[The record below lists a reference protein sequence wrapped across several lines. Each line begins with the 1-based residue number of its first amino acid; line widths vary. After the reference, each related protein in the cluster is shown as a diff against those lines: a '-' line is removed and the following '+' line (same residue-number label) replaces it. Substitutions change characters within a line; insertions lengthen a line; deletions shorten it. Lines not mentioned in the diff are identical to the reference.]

1 MRWLQSK
8 WQESGQCERANAFG
22 TKHNPPSNG
31 VVQCV
36 WDQAPGIGVVQCPYR
51 LHDAA
56 EAESSLSVAV
66 ALVF

>member
-1 MRWLQSK
+1 MSYVGIL
-8 WQESGQCERANAFG
+8 ANAFG
-22 TKHNPPSNG
+22 TKHNPSNG
-31 VVQCV
+31 V
-36 WDQAPGIGVVQCPYR
+36 WYKRYNAFGIKHRGGVVQCPYR